1 MTMYTKNDILARLQ
15 KGENAADIANEMA
28 DMLNAANDAY
38 EAQKAAAEEKAK
50 KDAVRNEDA
59 EYVAAVINDF
69 AKKHYD
75 IDLNYTAKMVCDVM
89 DTTASFAGIAKS
101 FDKVDNVRIH
111 KIEDADAIIDHFL
124 KELGLK

>member
-75 IDLNYTAKMVCDVM
+75 IDLKYTAKMVCDVM

-101 FDKVDNVRIH
+101 FDKVDKVRVR